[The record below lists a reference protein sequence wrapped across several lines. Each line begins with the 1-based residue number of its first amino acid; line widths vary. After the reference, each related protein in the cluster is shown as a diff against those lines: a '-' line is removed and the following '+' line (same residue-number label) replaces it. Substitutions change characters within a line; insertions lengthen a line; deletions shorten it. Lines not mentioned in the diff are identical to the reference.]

1 MIATLR
7 RWKPFRAQLALEC
20 LALNCAL
27 AACSSSPNADV
38 GNPTG
43 GSGGNQGGTSGS
55 ASGGSSGAAIGGS
68 AGTGNTGGSFGGGGA
83 THSGGGGGAGN
94 AGHGGTVVNGGA
106 GGGTS
111 RSGGNT
117 GMAGAAGMGT
127 GGTQGSGGKTSGAD
141 AAVAPSPDA
150 SAADSL
156 RGDSGPAADGGVYS
170 GPAVLWMSS
179 TSQTPWKSMTAPEIT
194 TASAGTT
201 PEVRIE
207 QGTKYQTIDGFG
219 GCFNELGW
227 SALGKATAADRQSVL
242 AALFGDDGCG
252 FNLARVPIGASD
264 FALDGYSLDD
274 TAGDVELKN
283 FSLARD
289 EKNLIPYI
297 KAAMAVRPTLK
308 VWGSPWSPPVWM
320 KTNNG
325 IGGGSLKWEPS
336 ILSAYATYMAKWV
349 EGYRA
354 AGMNVYGLSPQNEP
368 NITNVYP
375 TCLWTAAQLREFIAT
390 YLGPTLRDRKTEV
403 ELWLGLNGDP
413 FNGGEDPNNRLGT
426 VMKDPTASAFL
437 TGIEF
442 QYDSKSQ
449 MCTARDLYPSKKLMQ
464 GETECKGGAN
474 SWGDAQSLYSLMKR
488 YLDCGANAYFLWN
501 MVLDETGA
509 SSWGWK
515 QNASITVNKSTGKVT
530 YNGEYY
536 VMRHFSQFVKP
547 GAKRVLSSGS
557 FSNKIAFINQD
568 GSAVVVLSNA
578 TGQAVNATITVD
590 GRTGGDT
597 IKVSLPAQ
605 SMNTIVVA
613 PAQVPGRFEA
623 GFSASENPPPH
634 G

>member
-1 MIATLR
+1 V
-7 RWKPFRAQLALEC
+7 
-20 LALNCAL
+20 
-27 AACSSSPNADV
+27 SSSSGGA
-38 GNPTG
+38 G
-43 GSGGNQGGTSGS
+43 GSGGISGGS
-55 ASGGSSGAAIGGS
+55 ASGGSSASGGAKSSISSSSGAPGGS
-68 AGTGNTGGSFGGGGA
+68 AGKTG
-83 THSGGGGGAGN
+83 SGGTGVTSNSA
-94 AGHGGTVVNGGA
+94 
-106 GGGTS
+106 GGTS
-111 RSGGNT
+111 LNSSKSS
-117 GMAGAAGMGT
+117 GAAGTGGASGGT
-127 GGTQGSGGKTSGAD
+127 GDGGTQASGGKTAGSD
-141 AAVAPSPDA
+141 AGVTSSPDA
-150 SAADSL
+150 GAADAP
-156 RGDSGPAADGGVYS
+156 RGDSRPVADAGPYS
-170 GPAVLWMSS
+170 GPAVLWISS
-179 TSQTPWKSMTAPEIT
+179 TSQQPWKTMTAPEIT
-194 TASAGTT
+194 TASAGAT
-201 PEVRIE
+201 PEVKIE

-227 SALGKATAADRQSVL
+227 TALAKATAADRQSVL
-242 AALFGDDGCG
+242 AALFGDEGSA

-274 TAGDVELKN
+274 TAGDVELKD
-283 FSLARD
+283 FSFARD

-297 KAAMAVRPTLK
+297 KAAMEVRPSLK

-320 KTNNG
+320 KTNNS
-325 IGGGSLKWEPS
+325 IGGGSLKWEPK
-336 ILSAYATYMAKWV
+336 ILTAYATYMAKWV

-375 TCLWTAAQLREFIAT
+375 TCLWSAAQLREFIAD
-390 YLGPTLRDRKTEV
+390 YLGPTLRDRKTDV

-413 FNGGEDPNNRLGT
+413 FNGGEDPNNRLAT
-426 VMKDPTASAFL
+426 VVKDPKAGPFL

-449 MCTARDLYPSKKLMQ
+449 MCTARDLYPDKKLMQ

-515 QNASITVNKSTGKVT
+515 QNASITVNKTTGKVT
-530 YNGEYY
+530 TNGEYY

-557 FSNKIAFINQD
+557 FSNKIAFVNAD

-578 TGQAVNATITVD
+578 TGQAVNATITVS
-590 GRTGGDT
+590 GRANGDT

-605 SMNTIVVA
+605 SMNTIVVG
-613 PAQVPGRFEA
+613 P
-623 GFSASENPPPH
+623 S
-634 G
+634 